1 MLRPNFMKQK
11 LDRGEAIIGTWAV
24 IPSPVTAEILAVSGL
39 DFVIIDAEYGPITFE
54 TAQAMAMAC
63 EARQVSP
70 VMRVGDVTADSIQ
83 RALDIGVHAVQVP
96 NIDTAAR
103 ARDVV
108 RFSKYPPHGERG
120 FSPFTRAGGYS
131 RENALRL
138 TTEANANTLVGIN
151 VEGKAALDE
160 IDAILE
166 LPELDLVFIGLYDLS
181 KSLNVPGQVNHPDV
195 QRLMRQ
201 LSKKINAAGKVA
213 GTIASK
219 KEDIPKCLDLGIR
232 YLLYLVD
239 CEVLRQAYA
248 EACNHFN
255 EARHG

>member
-11 LDRGEAIIGTWAV
+11 LDRGEAVIGTWAV

-39 DFVIIDAEYGPITFE
+39 DFIIIDAEHGPITFE

-63 EARQVSP
+63 EARRVSP
-70 VMRVGDVTADSIQ
+70 VMRVGEVNADAIQ
-83 RALDIGVHAVQVP
+83 RALDIGMHAVQVP
-96 NIDTAAR
+96 NIDTAER
-103 ARDVV
+103 ARDVI
-108 RFSKYPPHGERG
+108 RFSKYPPQGERG

-131 RENALRL
+131 RENARRL
-138 TTEANANTLVGIN
+138 TAEANANTLVGIN

-181 KSLNVPGQVNHPDV
+181 KSLGVPGQVDHPDV
-195 QRLMRQ
+195 QRLMVR

-213 GTIASK
+213 GTIASR
-219 KEDIPKCLDLGIR
+219 KEDIRKSLDGGIR

-239 CEVLRQAYA
+239 CEVLRQAYS
-248 EACNHFN
+248 EACTLFK
-255 EARHG
+255 EACHG